1 MRTRILAAA
10 TLAVSLAPLAACRGR
25 VAPLAPAPVPPAAPA
40 PPPVPQRMEAAVPEE
55 GGEGAF
61 ALEEPFTSAAASKLA
76 TSSDRMLRGLAFHG
90 LSRFAPSGA
99 VEPELAV
106 RWESLRGGAE
116 WIFHLR
122 PDTAFANGRYLEARH
137 VAASW
142 ERLIAD
148 PAARYAFLLE
158 ALKGFDD
165 VASGEAPHAA
175 GLILEDGLTL
185 RVVLERP
192 VRDLPWRLAH
202 PALGVSAFGEDEQGV
217 GPFEIWGTPQ
227 AQRIILRS
235 NPEYFRHLPHLDEI
249 AFLRGEAAKA
259 ERLAEG
265 KLDFAVLPR
274 AEAPTA
280 GPAARVF
287 THAVPRTY
295 VLGLNRSAAPFSRP
309 DAARAFL
316 ASLDREALR
325 GAAGAGKSFIPETLV
340 NALSPGPRRAAAPG
354 PPGVSA
360 GPLGRLDLLVP
371 EADAV
376 AASLAAKLQGEI
388 LRAGGRVALH
398 AVKLQDISGA
408 LARGEYHLFVL
419 PFIPSSPSFLIAY
432 EELMRWNRSLPGS
445 LAGQARALANEEDPG
460 RLAQG
465 LKALDASLQ
474 EGGYLVPLVSLE
486 RRFLVRAGLCGLRH
500 DPVGMLDWTQV
511 WATRSPADRCD

>member
-1 MRTRILAAA
+1 MLAA
-10 TLAVSLAPLAACRGR
+10 TLAACRSR
-25 VAPLAPAPVPPAAPA
+25 MAPPAPAPVPPTSPA
-40 PPPVPQRMEAAVPEE
+40 PPRAPQRPEAAVPEE

-61 ALEEPFTSAAASKLA
+61 ALEEPFTSVAAAKLA
-76 TSSDRMLRGLAFHG
+76 TTSDRMLRGLAFHG
-90 LSRFAPSGA
+90 LSRLAPSGA

-116 WIFHLR
+116 WVFHLR
-122 PDTAFANGRYLEARH
+122 PDTAFANGRYVEARH

-142 ERLIAD
+142 ERLIAA

-158 ALKGFDD
+158 ALKGFDAL
-165 VASGEAPHAA
+165 ASGESPHAA

-192 VRDLPWRLAH
+192 VPDLPLRLAH

-227 AQRIILRS
+227 AQRITLRS
-235 NPEYFRHLPHLDEI
+235 NPEYFRGLPHLDEI

-259 ERLAEG
+259 GRIAEG
-265 KLDFAVLPR
+265 SLDLAVLPR
-274 AEAPTA
+274 SEAPPG
-280 GPAARVF
+280 GPAVRLF

-295 VLGLNRSAAPFSRP
+295 LLGLNRSAPPFSRS

-325 GAAGAGKSFIPETLV
+325 GAAGAEKSFIPATLV
-340 NALSPGPRRAAAPG
+340 TALSPGPRRAAAPRG
-354 PPGVSA
+354 AAA

-371 EADAV
+371 ESDAV

-398 AVKLQDISGA
+398 SVKLPDISGA

-432 EELMRWNRSLPGS
+432 EELMRWNRSIPGS
-445 LAGQARALANEEDPG
+445 LADQARTLAHVEDAG
-460 RLAQG
+460 RLALG
-465 LKALDASLQ
+465 LKGLDASLQ
-474 EGGYLVPLVSLE
+474 EGGYLVPLASLE

-500 DPVGMLDWTQV
+500 DPVGMVDWTQV
-511 WATRSPADRCD
+511 WASRSPTERCE